1 MFFMHMSAKLILT
14 TCLVA
19 FGAVAITYW
28 WWNLPYRRFPL
39 SIPRAATD
47 SLGSPLLAPT
57 FPDLPYASKSGFE
70 KLDLY
75 LPKNRTGKIPVVIWI
90 HGGGCTVGDK
100 RSMPRKDFGPAPK
113 PRGPYGPYQVQVP
126 DVGALLSKGF
136 AVVSLNYH
144 LGISV
149 LTASKSAVRDVKAAV
164 RFLHEKADVY
174 GLDESRFVVWGNS
187 MGGYMAA
194 MIGVT
199 GDQSTI
205 FDDRSLADV
214 NARSD
219 ISAVIVWFGAEDR
232 MPGKSLSLAYYVRTA
247 KSLPAFLIV
256 NGDKDP
262 VISVAQATRLYDAL
276 IAAGAKARLT
286 IVPGAGHEDPLFTE
300 TQMGPALAF
309 IDDALKGK
317 L

>member
-1 MFFMHMSAKLILT
+1 MSLKLISA
-14 TCLVA
+14 TCLLSL
-19 FGAVAITYW
+19 GALAAVYW

-39 SIPRAATD
+39 SAPRAVTD
-47 SLGSPLLAPT
+47 SLGRPLLAAT
-57 FPDLPYASKSGFE
+57 YADLPYASKSEFE

-75 LPKNRTGKIPVVIWI
+75 LPTKRTGKIPVVIWI

-100 RSMPRKDFGPAPK
+100 TSLPRKDFGPAPK
-113 PRGPYGPYQVQVP
+113 PKGPYGPYQVQVP
-126 DVGALLSKGF
+126 DVGALLAKGF

-149 LTASKSAVRDVKAAV
+149 LTATKSAVRDVKAAV
-164 RFLHEKADVY
+164 RFLHEKADEY
-174 GLDESRFVVWGNS
+174 GFDESRFVIWGNS

-199 GDQSTI
+199 EDQSTI
-205 FDDRSLADV
+205 FDDRSLANV
-214 NARSD
+214 NTRSD
-219 ISAVIVWFGAEDR
+219 VRAVIVWFGAEDR
-232 MPGKSLSLAYYVRTA
+232 MPGKSLSLANYVRTA

-256 NGDKDP
+256 NGDRDP

-276 IAAGAKARLT
+276 TAVGAKARLT
-286 IVPGAGHEDPLFTE
+286 IVPGAGHEDPLFTG

-309 IDDALKGK
+309 IDEALQGK
-317 L
+317 F